1 MKIVNKP
8 PFKWCTSY
16 CIRSVRSQVK
26 IWGYRF
32 TYRGCIIIWQE
43 LIGTEAFIFEWKK
56 SIRARICGRY
66 IQRCRFAGVSIGHW
80 TVISH
85 KVPKQNKISQDQ
97 FQGCCNLNFGNCWAA
112 SYPDVTLQKRVFYYI
127 NLARAIG
134 VWPGLV
140 LCKWVSQCP
149 VFWCGELDEDASMV
163 NIFIQIL

>member
-1 MKIVNKP
+1 M
-8 PFKWCTSY
+8 
-16 CIRSVRSQVK
+16 
-26 IWGYRF
+26 
-32 TYRGCIIIWQE
+32 
-43 LIGTEAFIFEWKK
+43 IGTEAFIFEWKK
-56 SIRARICGRY
+56 SIWARVCGSY

-134 VWPGLV
+134 VLPGLV
-140 LCKWVSQCP
+140 LCMWVSQFRGFYWALLIFSPQHCP
-149 VFWCGELDEDASMV
+149 KFNCSLMTKFKPSMYNFKINSTLNFQCKFEFWYLY
-163 NIFIQIL
+163 III